1 MIGAK
6 PKTME
11 KAVLRKMRDE
21 LCSVTLSSNFLL
33 VPSRKELGTLD
44 FQSDTK
50 IYRKQI
56 IVTLLGEERRKGK
69 QELL

>member
-6 PKTME
+6 PKTKE

-21 LCSVTLSSNFLL
+21 LCSVTLPSNFLL
-33 VPSRKELGTLD
+33 VPSRKKLGTLD

-56 IVTLLGEERRKGK
+56 IVTFLGEERRKGK

>member
-1 MIGAK
+1 M
-6 PKTME
+6 
-11 KAVLRKMRDE
+11 LRKMRDE

-56 IVTLLGEERRKGK
+56 IVTFLGEERRKGK